1 MTDAHTGQCVT
12 CEWWDADYLSDI
24 ITAQGRCRRY
34 PPREEHDGTIYQPT
48 YGSSKLT
55 SARFYVGRGRQA
67 VISLGRGLT
76 IRTPGP
82 SHESL
87 PTPLSAPGSLGSW
100 SAASPDREGR

>member
-48 YGSSKLT
+48 YGWPWCCGADWCGEWKQ
-55 SARFYVGRGRQA
+55 RGQETMR
-67 VISLGRGLT
+67 
-76 IRTPGP
+76 
-82 SHESL
+82 
-87 PTPLSAPGSLGSW
+87 
-100 SAASPDREGR
+100 